1 MEKNDNTD
9 LIEAYLNNKLAGDEQ
24 MAFENRIELEPDLL
38 EEIVLHRQIREFVKE
53 NEIHNLKSQVKNW
66 ILEEKEDVKM
76 KKIAPFSRINLLR
89 IAASLALISS
99 LAWLYFN
106 SQSSSGNQYFAEL
119 VQQNPGTLQG
129 NDDRSN
135 WTQLFR
141 EKKYAKVISILN
153 IKEIKTSE
161 EIYYLGLSYAAET
174 NYSKAIIQ
182 FSSIILQDSVYAEK
196 ANWALALVYL
206 KQNNKILARLL
217 LEKTASSD
225 SEFREKAKDL
235 LQEK

>member
-1 MEKNDNTD
+1 MKNNDNTNI
-9 LIEAYLNNKLAGDEQ
+9 IEAYLNNELAGNEQ
-24 MAFENRIELEPDLL
+24 IAFENRIELEPDLL

-76 KKIAPFSRINLLR
+76 KKIALFSRTNLLR
-89 IAASLALISS
+89 IAASLVLISG

-106 SQSSSGNQYFAEL
+106 SQSSGNQYFAEL

-153 IKEIKTSE
+153 KKEIKTSE
-161 EIYYLGLSYAAET
+161 EVYYLGLSYAAET

-182 FSSIILQDSVYAEK
+182 FSTIILQDSVYAEK
-196 ANWALALVYL
+196 ANWAMALVFL
-206 KQNNKILARLL
+206 KQNDENLAKPL
-217 LEKTASSD
+217 LEKISDSD
-225 SEFREKAKDL
+225 SEFSEKAKDL
-235 LQEK
+235 L